1 MSSADDDLASLD
13 DATRLVD
20 RTRQLIMAEA
30 EGTYV
35 AAGSDDDAP
44 ARAASGH
51 GPEAAR
57 LSAIVVGKDAA
68 GRMMVSTSIGLLS
81 LDHVDVSGPPLAP
94 GTRLSLVVTPETP
107 RPGAATA
114 GAAPPVTMPGD
125 PLAPADWRSL
135 AQAAQLVAAL
145 HPAAAERLL
154 SPVAPTPGRDFAAH
168 LMVLMKQVLSGTR
181 PDAVDDLADNLE
193 RLGAAETARGVVS
206 EFDSAAQGAAPVVAG
221 EWRSIQ
227 VPSWANAT
235 VIPVHL
241 HVQQSSRDG
250 GNREEDT
257 GGGTGDI
264 CRFIVETRLSRL
276 GALQL
281 DGLAAPGRIDM
292 VLRSARPL
300 PAGTAEAL
308 AGVMG
313 DVLAVAGLQG
323 GLVVRT
329 EPPAPVPQ
337 RRAPRRDVGGVVA

>member
-1 MSSADDDLASLD
+1 
-13 DATRLVD
+13 
-20 RTRQLIMAEA
+20 
-30 EGTYV
+30 
-35 AAGSDDDAP
+35 
-44 ARAASGH
+44 
-51 GPEAAR
+51 
-57 LSAIVVGKDAA
+57 
-68 GRMMVSTSIGLLS
+68 MMVSTSIGLLS

-94 GTRLSLVVTPETP
+94 GTQLSLVVTPETAP
-107 RPGAATA
+107 RPGAAMAMAMATA
-114 GAAPPVTMPGD
+114 GAAPPVTIPGD

-193 RLGAAETARGVVS
+193 RLGAAEAARGVVS
-206 EFDSAAQGAAPVVAG
+206 EFDTAAQGAAPVAAG

-250 GNREEDT
+250 GNREDDT

-276 GALQL
+276 GDLQL
-281 DGLAAPGRIDM
+281 DGLAAPGRVDM
-292 VLRSARPL
+292 VLRSTRPL